1 MTHRFVSVVAA
12 FVVALAFSGTAAE
25 LEKKKTAVTA
35 AESWLVLVDGGKH
48 EESWQ
53 VTGIWLL
60 H

>member
-25 LEKKKTAVTA
+25 LEKTAVTA